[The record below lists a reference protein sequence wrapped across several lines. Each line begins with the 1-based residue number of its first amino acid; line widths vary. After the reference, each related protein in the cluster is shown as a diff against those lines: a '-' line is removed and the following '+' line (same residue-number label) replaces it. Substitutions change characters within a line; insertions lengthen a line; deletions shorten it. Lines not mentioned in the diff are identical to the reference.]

1 MSTAIFP
8 AVGHGVSTTAAST
21 VSVSAGVSPEERLL
35 ALVVYTQSSQ
45 LHAAETSVNLN
56 FDQLAKLREQ
66 VKKAIDEAR
75 EAKKDAG
82 FWGGLA
88 KIFGGDVASI
98 ASAVAAVAAV
108 IASGGAAAAILAVV
122 AAAATIAADHAKEL
136 GIPPE
141 VAMAIA
147 VTACVAGLCC
157 GDAKGLFKVSES
169 VANAATKTRT
179 WATAGAAAFKATG
192 GGLGVVQGKFEE
204 DAGLH
209 HADAR
214 WAEGRQDVVSADIDD
229 ALDRFAAAVE
239 HQDSAIKT
247 TSSIQRQSAASDY
260 AILNNWGGAA

>member
-1 MSTAIFP
+1 MSTAISP
-8 AVGHGVSTTAAST
+8 AMGPSTPSVEPSAAAACS
-21 VSVSAGVSPEERLL
+21 GVSPEERLL

-45 LHAAETSVNLN
+45 LNAAQTSVNLN
-56 FDQLAKLREQ
+56 FDQLEKLREQ
-66 VKKAIDEAR
+66 VKKALDEAR

-82 FWGGLA
+82 FWGGIA
-88 KIFGGDVASI
+88 KIFGGDLASV

-108 IASGGAAAAILAVV
+108 VASGGAAAAVLAAV
-122 AAAATIAADHAKEL
+122 AAAATIAADHAKDL

-157 GDAKGLFKVSES
+157 GDAKGLFKVSDA
-169 VANAATKTRT
+169 VASAASKTRM
-179 WATAGAAAFKATG
+179 WATAGAAAFKAAG
-192 GGLGVVQGKFEE
+192 GGAGVVEGKFEE

-209 HADAR
+209 HADAH
-214 WAEGRQDVVSADIDD
+214 WAAGRHDVVSADIDD
-229 ALDRFAAAVE
+229 ALDRFRAAVD

-247 TSSIQRQSAASDY
+247 TSSIQQQSAASDY